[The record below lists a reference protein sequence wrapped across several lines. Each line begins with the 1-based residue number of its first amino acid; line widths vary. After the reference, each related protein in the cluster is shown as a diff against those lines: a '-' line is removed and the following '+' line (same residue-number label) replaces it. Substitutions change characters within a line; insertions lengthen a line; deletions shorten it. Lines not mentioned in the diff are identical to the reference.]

1 MYRDIL
7 ELRRFLRGSLRVE
20 YRSFVLVRQTSKE
33 VAVLLVVC
41 GRGDY

>member
-7 ELRRFLRGSLRVE
+7 ELRRFLRGSWRVE
-20 YRSFVLVRQTSKE
+20 YRSFGLVCQTSKE
-33 VAVLLVVC
+33 VVVFVVVC